1 LTACTAESVPGLP
14 GAAGT
19 GWGTSQVVGII
30 GDQRRAALAKDRCAR
45 NWQAFYQDLKQR
57 MAGK

>member
-1 LTACTAESVPGLP
+1 VPGLP

-30 GDQRRAALAKDRCAR
+30 GDQRRAALAKDRCAH